1 MKLPNMLRRGIEPI
15 VAAIILVVAAIVG
28 GILLYLWTT
37 GMIQSTT
44 GATAA
49 TKPVV
54 AIWASGTTS
63 YINVTLRLPYKV
75 SPSDV
80 NKSITEVDCYYA
92 INGSLAVV
100 VSSPKVTYI
109 NPNSGVSSIYTIGIP
124 VSLNSGTA
132 YYCRIDL
139 GKLGVVITPVFTVT

>member
-1 MKLPNMLRRGIEPI
+1 MKPSHMLRRGIEPI

-44 GATAA
+44 SAATA
-49 TKPVV
+49 TKPAV

-63 YINVTLRLPYKV
+63 YINVTLKLPYAV
-75 SPSDV
+75 SPTDL
-80 NKSITEVDCYYA
+80 NKSITEIDCYYA
-92 INGSLAVV
+92 INGSLATV

-109 NPNSGVSSIYTIGIP
+109 YPSTSTSDIYTVGISI
-124 VSLNSGTA
+124 SLKSGTA

-139 GKLGVVITPVFTVT
+139 GGLGTVVTPVFTVK